1 MLILV
6 GCANVEPLP
15 SGLINTKQNTNTTF
29 QKILDGTKVTGSIL
43 IYDRD
48 KSEMHSNDFERA
60 SRGFLPA
67 STYKVPHVMIA
78 LESGIVTSDTTMLP
92 WDGVPRNMPI
102 WNRPMPLS
110 DAVKFSCVP
119 CFQDIARQI
128 GSDRMKKGVEQ
139 LEFGD
144 MEINAESVDQFWLRG
159 DSKISQME
167 QVDFWSRFYDGH
179 LSISPRTDSL
189 TKKMTLLRDWDQYKL
204 WGKTGW
210 AASSDRN
217 IGWFVGMLEAKGKMY
232 FFATNVEPNADF
244 DMQLFPPVRRQVTM
258 NAFRSLG
265 KCC

>member
-60 SRGFLPA
+60 
-67 STYKVPHVMIA
+67 M
-78 LESGIVTSDTTMLP
+78 
-92 WDGVPRNMPI
+92 
-102 WNRPMPLS
+102 
-110 DAVKFSCVP
+110 
-119 CFQDIARQI
+119 
-128 GSDRMKKGVEQ
+128 
-139 LEFGD
+139 
-144 MEINAESVDQFWLRG
+144 RG

-217 IGWFVGMLEAKGKMY
+217 IGWFVGMLEAKG
-232 FFATNVEPNADF
+232 TC
-244 DMQLFPPVRRQVTM
+244 L
-258 NAFRSLG
+258 S
-265 KCC
+265 